1 MDMNYILFNIWYY
14 LIAVPQYY
22 LNLLI
27 DKKLEIMRRQGLTRR
42 EIVLFVNILCSLLIG
57 FFIRHIYDQFFNDWK
72 TYIVMLVFTY
82 FFYNKIHPYIHP
94 VISRKVVERIRFIE
108 SEGRDHWY
116 NWTFED
122 VYR

>member
-1 MDMNYILFNIWYY
+1 MNYILFNIWYY
-14 LIAVPQYY
+14 FIAVPLYY

-57 FFIRHIYDQFFNDWK
+57 ISIRFIYDQFFNDWK
-72 TYIVMLVFTY
+72 TYIVMLMITY
-82 FFYNKIHPYIHP
+82 FIMNKIHPYIYP

-108 SEGRDHWY
+108 SEERDHWY

>member
-1 MDMNYILFNIWYY
+1 MLDFWYY

-42 EIVLFVNILCSLLIG
+42 EIVLFVSILCSLLIG
-57 FFIRHIYDQFFNDWK
+57 FFIRLIYDQFFNDWT
-72 TYIVMLVFTY
+72 TYIMMLVFTY
-82 FFYNKIHPYIHP
+82 FFMNKIHPYIYH

-116 NWTFED
+116 NWTFPDE
-122 VYR
+122 